1 MSLVDTVEVP
11 EGGAPPDLPARHI
24 MVSQTRAMA
33 RRSIVGTFRQPVQW
47 IPGLFFPLMLA
58 GINSAAMGKSINLPV
73 FQAAYPGIQ
82 SFGQFLLPATMI
94 QGVMFGAVVA
104 GSDVAL
110 DIENGFFERLVV
122 SPVARSSILVGR
134 LAGACALGAVQAVF
148 FITIFSVFG
157 AKVAGGIGA
166 YLVLVLLAMT
176 LALAMGGLMAAIA
189 LRTGSQEAV
198 QNTFPLIFVLLFL
211 SSAFFPT
218 QLMSGWYK
226 VMAEHNPISW
236 MINGARDLVI
246 NGFSFRSA
254 AEALGVAAVLAV
266 GAVAL
271 ATRQFRRRL
280 AVAA

>member
-1 MSLVDTVEVP
+1 VSAT
-11 EGGAPPDLPARHI
+11 DLSARR
-24 MVSQTRAMA
+24 MNLRQTQVMA
-33 RRSIVGTFRQPVQW
+33 RRSVVGTYRQPSQW

-58 GINSAAMGKSINLPV
+58 GINSAAMGKSIHLPA

-94 QGVMFGAVVA
+94 QGVMFGGIVA

-110 DIENGFFERLVV
+110 DIEDGFFERMVV

-134 LAGACALGAVQAVF
+134 LAGACVLGAVQAVL
-148 FITIFSVFG
+148 FIAVFSLFG
-157 AKVAGGIGA
+157 AKVVGGIGA
-166 YLVLVLLAMT
+166 YVVLVLLAMI
-176 LALAMGGLMAAIA
+176 LALGMGGLTGAIA
-189 LRTGSQEAV
+189 LRTGSQEVV
-198 QNTFPLIFVLLFL
+198 QNSFPLIFVLLFL

-218 QLMSGWYK
+218 QLMSGWYQR
-226 VMAEHNPISW
+226 MAELNPFSW
-236 MINGARDLVI
+236 MINGARDLVV
-246 NGFSFRSA
+246 NGFTLRSA